1 MRLRIDE
8 MEGRKTEWQER
19 LMKKNEREEEYKAKV
34 QKGEETGFFDDGMV
48 IDSLY
53 EYNETYKEIFEQE
66 KVNKDSEDDKTP
78 KAVESKE
85 ADDLIVEKALKTK
98 EDSILKLLNSEDDLL
113 KEGEESSIEIVMT
126 L

>member
-1 MRLRIDE
+1 MRLRIDK

-98 EDSILKLLNSEDDLL
+98 EDSILKLLNSEEDLL

-126 L
+126 

>member
-1 MRLRIDE
+1 
-8 MEGRKTEWQER
+8 
-19 LMKKNEREEEYKAKV
+19 
-34 QKGEETGFFDDGMV
+34 MV

-78 KAVESKE
+78 KAVESKK

-126 L
+126 

>member
-19 LMKKNEREEEYKAKV
+19 LMKKNEREEEHKAKV

-98 EDSILKLLNSEDDLL
+98 EDSILKLLNSEEDLL

-126 L
+126 

>member
-1 MRLRIDE
+1 
-8 MEGRKTEWQER
+8 
-19 LMKKNEREEEYKAKV
+19 
-34 QKGEETGFFDDGMV
+34 MV

-78 KAVESKE
+78 KAVESKK

-113 KEGEESSIEIVMT
+113 KEGEESSIKIVMT
-126 L
+126 